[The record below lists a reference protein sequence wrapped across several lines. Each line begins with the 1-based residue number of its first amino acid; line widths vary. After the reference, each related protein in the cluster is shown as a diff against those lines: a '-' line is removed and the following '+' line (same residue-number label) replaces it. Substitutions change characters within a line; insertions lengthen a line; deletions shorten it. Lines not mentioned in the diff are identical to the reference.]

1 MRDALQLQAEGIEV
15 LEHPSCSPDLAP
27 SDYWLFA
34 DMKKNLRGR
43 RFGSRSALGSAIYHY
58 GEKTP
63 TQRFRAAI
71 RDLAKRWDRCVRMQG
86 EFVEP

>member
-1 MRDALQLQAEGIEV
+1 MRDALQAEGIEV
-15 LEHPSCSPDLAP
+15 PKLPPYSPDLAP

-43 RFGSRSALGSAIYHY
+43 RFGSLSALGSDIYQY

-63 TQRFRAAI
+63 TQSFRAAI
-71 RDLAKRWDRCVRMQG
+71 RDLAKRWDRCVRLQG